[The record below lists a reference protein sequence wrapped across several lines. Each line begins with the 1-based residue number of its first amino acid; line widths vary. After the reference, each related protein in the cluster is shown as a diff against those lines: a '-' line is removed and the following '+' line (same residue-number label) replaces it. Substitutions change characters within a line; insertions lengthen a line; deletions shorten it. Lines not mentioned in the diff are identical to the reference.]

1 MATDPTQLLKNLG
14 LSDKA
19 AKVYLACLEL
29 GEATVQDLARRAKLK
44 RTTIYYTLEELKDI
58 GAVFQTKRN
67 KKIYFLPEEPMNLL
81 KRVRERIWEVE
92 RSIDVLEDKKHAVFH
107 KPRIYFLYGPSGF
120 KHIWDMIFQSKQKEF
135 RILTEGVNFLD
146 FVKERYILEEIIKTK
161 KKLGISSRQL
171 IVDSEY
177 AREIVEKDSQ
187 ENRQSKILPAKYQ
200 LPFTE
205 VITKE
210 FVAFISPRWDNTLF
224 VVENERFAETRKA
237 AFEMLWEK
245 I

>member
-1 MATDPTQLLKNLG
+1 MATEPVQLIKNLG

-44 RTTIYYTLEELKDI
+44 RTTIYYTLEELKDT
-58 GAVFQTKRN
+58 GAIFQTKRN
-67 KKIYFLPEEPMNLL
+67 KKIYFLPEEPANLL
-81 KRVRERIWEVE
+81 KHVRERVWEVE
-92 RSIDVLEDKKHAVFH
+92 RSIHVLEEKKHAVFR
-107 KPRIYFLYGPSGF
+107 KPRLYFLYGPSGF
-120 KHIWDMIFQSKQKEF
+120 KHVWDMIFQSKQKEY
-135 RILTEGVNFLD
+135 RIITEGVNFLD
-146 FVKERYILEEIIKTK
+146 FVKERYILEEIIKNK
-161 KKLGISSRQL
+161 KALGISSKQL

-177 AREIVEKDSQ
+177 AREIVEKDAQ
-187 ENRQSKILPAKYQ
+187 ENRRSKILPAKYQ

-224 VVENERFAETRKA
+224 VVENEAFAQTRLA

-245 I
+245 M